1 MLQDQL
7 DAIAAKSKD
16 SIPAEAA
23 KIMRRSIDDL
33 RQSAVLKSPIA
44 PGSALPP
51 FSLPDAEGRTHS
63 RDDVQGAQ
71 WLVISL
77 YRGRW

>member
-1 MLQDQL
+1 
-7 DAIAAKSKD
+7 
-16 SIPAEAA
+16 
-23 KIMRRSIDDL
+23 
-33 RQSAVLKSPIA
+33 VLKSPIA